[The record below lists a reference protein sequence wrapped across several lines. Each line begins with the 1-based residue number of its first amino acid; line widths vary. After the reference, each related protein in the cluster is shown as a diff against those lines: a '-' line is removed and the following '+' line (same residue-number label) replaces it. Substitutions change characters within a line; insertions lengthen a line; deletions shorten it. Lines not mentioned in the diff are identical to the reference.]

1 MARFLRGVV
10 TAIVSVGVLGA
21 ACGASAQDKATEQF
35 IQRVNAYMEFRSD
48 FTEMVP
54 PLYTSWDPMAI
65 ERTSDALAGAL
76 RAARPE
82 AKIGDIFAPD
92 VVVAFRQRIDDAIRQ
107 QGHAAEDLL
116 AEMASEASLF
126 YSPLRVNARFDWS
139 CAAATPGFLI
149 AALPPL
155 PGELQYR
162 FVDGDLVLVD
172 VPARLIVDIMPLAFE
187 IN

>member
-1 MARFLRGVV
+1 MARLFHCVV
-10 TAIVSVGVLGA
+10 TAIVSVGIVGA
-21 ACGASAQDKATEQF
+21 ARVSSAQDKATEHF
-35 IQRVNAYMEFRSD
+35 IQHVNAYMEFRSD

-54 PLYTSWDPMAI
+54 PLKAASDPEAI
-65 ERTSDALAGAL
+65 ETASNVLAVSL

-82 AKIGDIFAPD
+82 AQIGDIFAPD
-92 VVVAFRQRIDDAIRQ
+92 IVDAFRLRIDEAIRQ
-107 QGHAAEDLL
+107 QGRAAEDLL

-126 YSPLRVNARFDWS
+126 YPPLAVNARFEWS
-139 CAAATPGFLI
+139 CSAATPGFLI

-155 PGELQYR
+155 PDDLQYR

-172 VPARLIVDIMPLAFE
+172 VPARLVVDIMPLAIA

>member
-1 MARFLRGVV
+1 MARLLHCVV
-10 TAIVSVGVLGA
+10 TAIVSVGIAGA
-21 ACGASAQDKATEQF
+21 PRVSSAQDTATEQF

-54 PLYTSWDPMAI
+54 PLRAASDHQAI
-65 ERTSDALAGAL
+65 ETASNALAGAL

-82 AKIGDIFAPD
+82 ARIGDVFAPD
-92 VVVAFRQRIDDAIRQ
+92 IVVALRQRIDEAMRQ
-107 QGHAAEDLL
+107 QGVAAEDLL
-116 AEMASEASLF
+116 AEMAGKASLF
-126 YSPLRVNARFDWS
+126 YPPLAVNARFEWCS
-139 CAAATPGFLI
+139 SAPTPGFVI

-155 PGELQYR
+155 PDELQYR

-172 VPARLIVDIMPLAFE
+172 VPARLVIDIMPLAIA